1 MKKKQSTT
9 KQILNILN
17 TQGGKKPKQLITLT
31 KASSASVYNALH
43 QLRNKKMVAKED
55 DGVYITQAL
64 KMPLYKEKAVS
75 KVTNK
80 VVEVHGRKYTFTKRD
95 STPNKVT
102 LDNTKYIRSLETQ
115 VHELEKLHD
124 GWRQNYKKLEA
135 DYTQAKIMYLDS
147 QAVVKYLEEKV
158 AQLIKG

>member
-1 MKKKQSTT
+1 MKKQSTT

-43 QLRNKKMVAKED
+43 QLRSKKMIAKED
-55 DGVYITQAL
+55 DGVYISQTQ
-64 KMPLYKEKAVS
+64 KSVS

-80 VVEVHGRKYTFTKRD
+80 NEWKTVLVNV
-95 STPNKVT
+95 SNKPA

-135 DYTQAKIMYLDS
+135 DYTQAKIMYLNS
-147 QAVVKYLEEKV
+147 QAVVTYLEEKV
-158 AQLIKG
+158 AQLLKGN

>member
-1 MKKKQSTT
+1 MKKQSTT

-31 KASSASVYNALH
+31 KASSASVYHALH
-43 QLRNKKMVAKED
+43 QLRNKKMIAKED
-55 DGVYITQAL
+55 DGVYISQTQ
-64 KMPLYKEKAVS
+64 KAVS
-75 KVTNK
+75 KVT
-80 VVEVHGRKYTFTKRD
+80 
-95 STPNKVT
+95 NKVT
-102 LDNTKYIRSLETQ
+102 LDNTKYIRSLEVQ

-158 AQLIKG
+158 AKLIKG

>member
-1 MKKKQSTT
+1 MKKQSTT

-43 QLRNKKMVAKED
+43 QLRNKKMVAKEN
-55 DGVYITQAL
+55 DGVYISQTQ
-64 KMPLYKEKAVS
+64 KETGPRMPIYYEKKATPVS

-80 VVEVHGRKYTFTKRD
+80 VALD
-95 STPNKVT
+95 TPR
-102 LDNTKYIRSLETQ
+102 YIKSLETQ

>member
-1 MKKKQSTT
+1 MKKQSTT
-9 KQILNILN
+9 KQVLNILN
-17 TQGGKKPKQLITLT
+17 TQGGKKPKQLIAIT
-31 KASSASVYNALH
+31 KAKPASVYSALL
-43 QLRNKKMVAKED
+43 QLRSKKMITKDD

-80 VVEVHGRKYTFTKRD
+80 VIR
-95 STPNKVT
+95 SP
-102 LDNTKYIRSLETQ
+102 YITSLETQ

-147 QAVVKYLEEKV
+147 QAVIKYLEEKV

>member
-1 MKKKQSTT
+1 MKKLSTT

-17 TQGGKKPKQLITLT
+17 TQGGKKPKQLIALT

-43 QLRNKKMVAKED
+43 QLRRKKMIAKED
-55 DGVYITQAL
+55 DGVYISQTQKSA
-64 KMPLYKEKAVS
+64 S

-80 VVEVHGRKYTFTKRD
+80 AKPMPLHNEKASKWTTVTVSTSDKPTLIKENILKENMQLTEWAQMWKRKC
-95 STPNKVT
+95 
-102 LDNTKYIRSLETQ
+102 E
-115 VHELEKLHD
+115 
-124 GWRQNYKKLEA
+124 KLEA

>member
-1 MKKKQSTT
+1 MKKLSAT

-17 TQGGKKPKQLITLT
+17 TQGGKKPKQLIALT

-43 QLRNKKMVAKED
+43 QLRRKKMVAKED
-55 DGVYITQAL
+55 DGVYITQTQ
-64 KMPLYKEKAVS
+64 KKTTPVS

-80 VVEVHGRKYTFTKRD
+80 V
-95 STPNKVT
+95 T
-102 LDNTKYIRSLETQ
+102 LDKTRYIKSLEIQ
-115 VHELEKLHD
+115 VHQLEKLHD

-147 QAVVKYLEEKV
+147 QAIVKYLEEKV

>member
-1 MKKKQSTT
+1 MKKLSTT

-17 TQGGKKPKQLITLT
+17 TQGGKKPKQLIALT
-31 KASSASVYNALH
+31 KANSTSVYNALH

-55 DGVYITQAL
+55 DGVYISQTQ
-64 KMPLYKEKAVS
+64 KSVS

-80 VVEVHGRKYTFTKRD
+80 NEWKTVLVSVSDK
-95 STPNKVT
+95 PT
-102 LDNTKYIRSLETQ
+102 LDKARYIKSLETQ

-147 QAVVKYLEEKV
+147 QAIVKYLEEKV

>member
-1 MKKKQSTT
+1 MKKLSIA

-17 TQGGKKPKQLITLT
+17 TQGGKKPKQLIVET
-31 KASSASVYNALH
+31 KAKPASIYTALN
-43 QLRNKKMVAKED
+43 QLRGKKLIAKED
-55 DGVYITQAL
+55 DGVYITQTQ
-64 KMPLYKEKAVS
+64 KETTPVS
-75 KVTNK
+75 NVTNK
-80 VVEVHGRKYTFTKRD
+80 VALD
-95 STPNKVT
+95 TPR
-102 LDNTKYIRSLETQ
+102 YIKSLETQ

>member
-1 MKKKQSTT
+1 MKKQSTT
-9 KQILNILN
+9 KQVLNILN
-17 TQGGKKPKQLITLT
+17 TQGGKKPKQLIFLT

-43 QLRNKKMVAKED
+43 QLRNKKLITKDA

-75 KVTNK
+75 NVTNK
-80 VVEVHGRKYTFTKRD
+80 NEWKTVLVNV
-95 STPNKVT
+95 SNKPA
-102 LDNTKYIRSLETQ
+102 LGNTKYIKSLETQ

-147 QAVVKYLEEKV
+147 QAVIKYLEEKV

>member
-1 MKKKQSTT
+1 MKKLSTT

-17 TQGGKKPKQLITLT
+17 TQGGKKPKQLIAIT
-31 KASSASVYNALH
+31 KANSTSVYNALH

-55 DGVYITQAL
+55 DGVYISQTQ
-64 KMPLYKEKAVS
+64 KSVS

-80 VVEVHGRKYTFTKRD
+80 NEWKTVLVSVSDK
-95 STPNKVT
+95 PT
-102 LDNTKYIRSLETQ
+102 LDKTRYIKSLETQ

-147 QAVVKYLEEKV
+147 QAIVKYLEEKV

>member
-1 MKKKQSTT
+1 MKKQSAT

-17 TQGGKKPKQLITLT
+17 TKGGRKPKDLIKEIKLP
-31 KASSASVYNALH
+31 ASNIYAGLAY
-43 QLRNKKMVAKED
+43 LRDKKMIAKED
-55 DGVYITQAL
+55 DGVYITQSL

-75 KVTNK
+75 SKVT
-80 VVEVHGRKYTFTKRD
+80 TKLIK
-95 STPNKVT
+95 SP
-102 LDNTKYIRSLETQ
+102 YIKSLETQ

-158 AQLIKG
+158 AKLIKG

>member
-1 MKKKQSTT
+1 MKKLSTT

-17 TQGGKKPKQLITLT
+17 TQGGKKPKQLIAIT
-31 KASSASVYNALH
+31 KANSTSVYNALH

-55 DGVYITQAL
+55 DGVYISQTQ
-64 KMPLYKEKAVS
+64 KSVS

-80 VVEVHGRKYTFTKRD
+80 NEWKTVLVNVSDK
-95 STPNKVT
+95 PT
-102 LDNTKYIRSLETQ
+102 LDKARYIKSLETQ

-158 AQLIKG
+158 AQLLKG

>member
-1 MKKKQSTT
+1 MKKQSTT

-75 KVTNK
+75 NVTNK
-80 VVEVHGRKYTFTKRD
+80 NEWKTVLVSVSDKPANAKYTK
-95 STPNKVT
+95 
-102 LDNTKYIRSLETQ
+102 SLETQ

-158 AQLIKG
+158 SQLIKG

>member
-1 MKKKQSTT
+1 MKKLSTT

-17 TQGGKKPKQLITLT
+17 TQGGKKPKQLIALT
-31 KASSASVYNALH
+31 KANATSVYNALH
-43 QLRNKKMVAKED
+43 QLRSKKMIAKEE
-55 DGVYITQAL
+55 DGVYISQTQ
-64 KMPLYKEKAVS
+64 KSVS

-80 VVEVHGRKYTFTKRD
+80 NEWKTVLVNV
-95 STPNKVT
+95 SNKPA

-135 DYTQAKIMYLDS
+135 DYTQAKVMYLDS
-147 QAVVKYLEEKV
+147 QAVIKYLEEKV
-158 AQLIKG
+158 AQLIKA

>member
-1 MKKKQSTT
+1 MKKLSTT

-17 TQGGKKPKQLITLT
+17 TQGGKKPKQLIALT
-31 KASSASVYNALH
+31 KANSTSVYNALH
-43 QLRNKKMVAKED
+43 QLRSKKMIAKED

-80 VVEVHGRKYTFTKRD
+80 V
-95 STPNKVT
+95 T
-102 LDNTKYIRSLETQ
+102 LDNSRYIKSLETQ
-115 VHELEKLHD
+115 VHELEKLHSQ
-124 GWRQNYKKLEA
+124 WRQNYKKLEA

-147 QAVVKYLEEKV
+147 QAVIKYLEEKV
-158 AQLIKG
+158 AQLLKS

>member
-9 KQILNILN
+9 KQVLHILN
-17 TQGGKKPKQLITLT
+17 TQGGKKPKQLIAIT
-31 KASSASVYNALH
+31 KASSSSVYNALH
-43 QLRNKKMVAKED
+43 QLHNKKMIAKED

-80 VVEVHGRKYTFTKRD
+80 LIK
-95 STPNKVT
+95 SP
-102 LDNTKYIRSLETQ
+102 YIKSLETQ

-158 AQLIKG
+158 AKLIKG

>member
-1 MKKKQSTT
+1 MKKLSTT

-17 TQGGKKPKQLITLT
+17 TQGGKKPKQLIALI

-43 QLRNKKMVAKED
+43 QLRRKKMIAKED
-55 DGVYITQAL
+55 DGVYISQTQ
-64 KMPLYKEKAVS
+64 KSVS

-80 VVEVHGRKYTFTKRD
+80 GGWKAVSV
-95 STPNKVT
+95 STSNKPA
-102 LDNTKYIRSLETQ
+102 LDNTARYIKSLETQ
-115 VHELEKLHD
+115 VHGLETLHNQ
-124 GWRQNYKKLEA
+124 WRQNYKKLDA

-147 QAVVKYLEEKV
+147 QAIVKYLEEKV

>member
-1 MKKKQSTT
+1 MKKQSTT

-17 TQGGKKPKQLITLT
+17 TQGGKKPKQLIAIT

-43 QLRNKKMVAKED
+43 QLRNKKMIAKED
-55 DGVYITQAL
+55 DGVYISQTQ
-64 KMPLYKEKAVS
+64 KAVS
-75 KVTNK
+75 KVT
-80 VVEVHGRKYTFTKRD
+80 
-95 STPNKVT
+95 NKVT

-135 DYTQAKIMYLDS
+135 DYTQAKVMYLDS

-158 AQLIKG
+158 AQLLKG

>member
-1 MKKKQSTT
+1 MKKLSTT

-31 KASSASVYNALH
+31 KAKPASVYSALNI
-43 QLRNKKMVAKED
+43 LRGKKMIAKED

-80 VVEVHGRKYTFTKRD
+80 VT
-95 STPNKVT
+95 
-102 LDNTKYIRSLETQ
+102 DNTKYILSLETQ

>member
-1 MKKKQSTT
+1 MKKLSTT

-17 TQGGKKPKQLITLT
+17 TQGGKKPKQLIAIT

-43 QLRNKKMVAKED
+43 QLRNKKMIAKED
-55 DGVYITQAL
+55 NGVYITQAL
-64 KMPLYKEKAVS
+64 SMPLYKEKAVS

-80 VVEVHGRKYTFTKRD
+80 VALD
-95 STPNKVT
+95 TPR
-102 LDNTKYIRSLETQ
+102 YIKSLETQ

>member
-1 MKKKQSTT
+1 MKKKLSVT

-17 TQGGKKPKQLITLT
+17 TQGGKKPKQLIAIT

-43 QLRNKKMVAKED
+43 QLRNKKMIAKED
-55 DGVYITQAL
+55 DGVYITQSL

-75 KVTNK
+75 NVTNK
-80 VVEVHGRKYTFTKRD
+80 IVK
-95 STPNKVT
+95 PP
-102 LDNTKYIRSLETQ
+102 YITN
-115 VHELEKLHD
+115 LEKENKQLTE
-124 GWRQNYKKLEA
+124 WTQMWKRKCERLES

>member
-1 MKKKQSTT
+1 MKKLSTT

-17 TQGGKKPKQLITLT
+17 TQGGKKPKQLIVET
-31 KASSASVYNALH
+31 KAKPASVYNALN
-43 QLRNKKMVAKED
+43 QLRGKKLIAKED

-80 VVEVHGRKYTFTKRD
+80 AK
-95 STPNKVT
+95 PA
-102 LDNTKYIRSLETQ
+102 LDNTARYIKSLETQ
-115 VHELEKLHD
+115 VHGLETLHNQ
-124 GWRQNYKKLEA
+124 WRQNYKKLEA

-147 QAVVKYLEEKV
+147 QAIVKYLEEKV
-158 AQLIKG
+158 AQLLKGN

>member
-1 MKKKQSTT
+1 MKKLSTT

-17 TQGGKKPKQLITLT
+17 TQGGKKPKQLIALT
-31 KASSASVYNALH
+31 KANSTSVYNALH

-55 DGVYITQAL
+55 DGVYISQTQ
-64 KMPLYKEKAVS
+64 KSVS

-80 VVEVHGRKYTFTKRD
+80 NEWKTVLVNVSDK
-95 STPNKVT
+95 PT
-102 LDNTKYIRSLETQ
+102 LDKARYIKSLETQ

-158 AQLIKG
+158 AQLLKA